1 MSLLEKQH
9 SKKVPAL
16 RHKKFNYSN
25 LRIIDLVTK
34 IIYPFVIIS
43 SFNGNTS
50 GLTLSVFGLFVFN
63 ELIFW
68 IMFPF
73 EFREEY
79 SQIILLVLGQIITII
94 LLFMYGLGI
103 LNEIATYILILS
115 LIVLGLISLIL

>member
-79 SQIILLVLGQIITII
+79 SQIILLVCLEEF
-94 LLFMYGLGI
+94 LFMCKENIIFSLGCSHKG
-103 LNEIATYILILS
+103 NS
-115 LIVLGLISLIL
+115 